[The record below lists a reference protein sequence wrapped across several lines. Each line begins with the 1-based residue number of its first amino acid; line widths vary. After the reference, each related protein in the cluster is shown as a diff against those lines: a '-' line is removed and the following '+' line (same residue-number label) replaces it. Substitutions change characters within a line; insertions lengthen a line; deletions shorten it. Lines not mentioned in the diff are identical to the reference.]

1 MQGFQLSARKQP
13 FCIKTAILA
22 EKTLDSSARI
32 AALTSAQSLY

>member
-1 MQGFQLSARKQP
+1 MRGFQMTAQKRP